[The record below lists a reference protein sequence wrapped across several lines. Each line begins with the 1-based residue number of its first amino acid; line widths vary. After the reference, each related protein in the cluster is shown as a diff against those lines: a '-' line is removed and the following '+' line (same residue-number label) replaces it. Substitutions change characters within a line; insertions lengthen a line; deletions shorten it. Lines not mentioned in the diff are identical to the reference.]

1 MKVKV
6 EVKADEFSNDTS
18 LHIIDY
24 YTGKTWLKQK
34 DHTFKQYDYK
44 YKVSSVAVDHT

>member
-34 DHTFKQYDYK
+34 DHTFKQYEYK
-44 YKVSSVAVDHT
+44 YKGE